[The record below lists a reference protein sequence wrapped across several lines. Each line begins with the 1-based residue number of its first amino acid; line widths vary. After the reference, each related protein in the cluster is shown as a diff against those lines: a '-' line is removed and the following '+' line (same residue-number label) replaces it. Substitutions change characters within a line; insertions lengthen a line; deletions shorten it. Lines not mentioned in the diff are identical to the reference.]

1 MEKVTFQ
8 DESKKLG
15 SMCDRKHNN
24 ISEVNQLH
32 TGIHP
37 WVNNQKNIET
47 CIWDTQFDV
56 SIMKTIAHSWE
67 WELHEDMKINVI

>member
-47 CIWDTQFDV
+47 CI
-56 SIMKTIAHSWE
+56 
-67 WELHEDMKINVI
+67 